1 MRPPLSAASALRPHS
16 SASIDRHKLPSL
28 HSHNTSLPALYLP
41 SQGQSQGSNETY
53 SLRDVSHLCFFHLC
67 IQWHCP
73 AVTAYSNSILLFM
86 RHCMAYLSLKLLRLL
101 DWNVAKNKI
110 LIKNNK
116 WYCVHALLYL
126 ETYLFLPASAAHCGP
141 AMPCWLPHCFSITC
155 PTWLNWSAKLSS
167 CVKWAVHPNH
177 TKCTGSV
184 YVCTNLSVGLV
195 RWYTCNYFAQNVTI
209 N

>member
-86 RHCMAYLSLKLLRLL
+86 RHCMAYLSLKLLLLL
-101 DWNVAKNKI
+101 DWNVAKKQNINKKQQMV
-110 LIKNNK
+110 LCACTPVLRDLSVLTCFCSPL
-116 WYCVHALLYL
+116 WSSHALL
-126 ETYLFLPASAAHCGP
+126 TPTLFLHHMSDLA
-141 AMPCWLPHCFSITC
+141 
-155 PTWLNWSAKLSS
+155 
-167 CVKWAVHPNH
+167 
-177 TKCTGSV
+177 
-184 YVCTNLSVGLV
+184 
-195 RWYTCNYFAQNVTI
+195 
-209 N
+209 